1 MNTQLLVSRT
11 QPRSTDRAARWR
23 SLAVWATLLGPS
35 VAAAQQGGGTVTVS
49 PSRPGA
55 ATAGTRVIEPPGGV
69 LPPPQPSPPPPAFP
83 TIIPIESS
91 PGAAPMG
98 PDHARVINLVP
109 DGTGLLPDLPPGPSV
124 TRPVTEAG
132 KQVQNLIE
140 LVQEPE
146 AEISLIAGHTKL
158 VETRRPLTRIAIGNL
173 AIADV
178 ELLSDQPNT
187 RLLNLYGRGFGTTT
201 LTLWDADNKP
211 LTFLLRVTLDC
222 RDLQSRIRQTFPG
235 AEIYVRQV
243 GPQVIL
249 EGRVP
254 DAKTMA
260 DVLTLVTTELTF
272 SLRRY
277 SGIGQGGAGGGGGA
291 AIPGGAG
298 GAAGGAGGAAPGG
311 GLGGGGYGGGAAGG
325 GAVGGGG
332 GGGGQMGVAIINRVH
347 VPGPRQVM
355 LKVKIAELN
364 RDAIRSLGVS
374 WFRNQNNSFIA
385 STIGGAAGIG
395 ATATGTQATA
405 GLKGVAKPI
414 ASTFNS
420 TGTAANASTSTLF
433 GIFHAG
439 QFSLFLDALRSNAM
453 AKILAEPNL
462 MTLDGQPAQF
472 IAGGLFPYPVPQ
484 SSSIPGGT
492 AVVTVQ
498 FQQFGTI
505 LTFLPQ
511 IMAND
516 VIRLDVEPIFSALN
530 KGEGTTIN
538 GGTVPAIDQR
548 RARTVVELR
557 EGQTLAIAGL
567 LQTTTNA
574 TSVRIPGLGDLP
586 IVGPWFSMLNT
597 ETVETELL
605 VLVSPV
611 LVAPMEASE
620 VPDAPGDRVLD
631 PNDFEFFFLGRIEG
645 KSGVNFRSTVREI
658 DPLNV
663 MRHFRSEN
671 QWVIGPHGYAE

>member
-1 MNTQLLVSRT
+1 VNTQLLVSRT
-11 QPRSTDRAARWR
+11 QTRSTGPAARWR
-23 SLAVWATLLGPS
+23 SLAAWAALLGPS
-35 VAAAQQGGGTVTVS
+35 VAVAQGVGTTTVS
-49 PSRPGA
+49 PSRPGPSS
-55 ATAGTRVIEPPGGV
+55 AGPRVIEPGTSGV
-69 LPPPQPSPPPPAFP
+69 LPPPQPVPPPPAFP
-83 TIIPIESS
+83 TIIPIET
-91 PGAAPMG
+91 PAGPEAMG
-98 PDHARVINLVP
+98 PERGRVINLVP
-109 DGTGLLPDLPPGPSV
+109 DGTGLLPDRPPGPAVS
-124 TRPVTEAG
+124 RPATEAG
-132 KQVQNLIE
+132 KQVQDLVE

-201 LTLWDADNKP
+201 LTLWDAENKP
-211 LTFLLRVTLDC
+211 LTFLLRVSLDC
-222 RDLQSRIRQTFPG
+222 RDLQSRIRQTYPG
-235 AEIYVRQV
+235 ADIYVRQV
-243 GPQVIL
+243 GPQIIL
-249 EGRVP
+249 EGKVP
-254 DAKTMA
+254 DTKTMA
-260 DVLTLVTTELTF
+260 DVLTLVTTEVSISF
-272 SLRRY
+272 RRY
-277 SGIGQGGAGGGGGA
+277 SGIGQTGAGGGGAGGM
-291 AIPGGAG
+291 PGGAG
-298 GAAGGAGGAAPGG
+298 GMTGGAGGAGGAAPGG
-311 GLGGGGYGGGAAGG
+311 GMAGGGFGGGAMGGAGG
-325 GAVGGGG
+325 G
-332 GGGGQMGVAIINRVH
+332 QFGVAIINRVH

-364 RDAIRSLGVS
+364 RDAVRALGVS
-374 WFRNQNNSFIA
+374 WFDPRNNYLLG
-385 STIGGAAGIG
+385 STVGGAAQLAGT
-395 ATATGTQATA
+395 ATANQSAT
-405 GLKGVAKPI
+405 GLKGVLSPI
-414 ASTFNS
+414 ASTFNAAGSAATSSS
-420 TGTAANASTSTLF
+420 TTLF
-433 GIFHAG
+433 GIFHAA
-439 QFSLFLDALRSNAM
+439 QFSLFLDALRANTM

-472 IAGGLFPYPVPQ
+472 ISGGLFPYPVPQ

-538 GGTVPAIDQR
+538 GGVVPAIDQR

-574 TSVRIPGLGDLP
+574 ASVRIPGLGDLP
-586 IVGPWFSMLNT
+586 IVGPWFSNLST
-597 ETVETELL
+597 ETVETELV
-605 VLVSPV
+605 VLVTPV

-631 PNDFEFFFLGRIEG
+631 PNDFEFYFLGRIEG
-645 KSGVNFRSTVREI
+645 KSGVNFRSTVREL
-658 DPLNV
+658 DPLNL